1 LRRPAGAGGKKGI
14 VSFHRESSGMTVEKF
29 ETLWPVLGRQVSTLQ
44 LPWLDR
50 LADSGRD
57 PFRVLVSC
65 ILSLRTKDQVTG
77 QASERLFRLASTPGE
92 MARLEVGRIE
102 EAIFPVGFY
111 RVKAG
116 RIRKIS
122 REIGERYHGR
132 VPDTIDEL
140 LSLEGVGRK
149 TANLVLTLGYDRDG
163 ICVDTHVHRIVNRWG
178 LVRTPT
184 PLQTEF
190 VLREVLPV
198 RYWKRLNGV
207 LVAFGQGICKPLS
220 PLCSRCSISTFCGRA
235 GVVRSR

>member
-1 LRRPAGAGGKKGI
+1 MT
-14 VSFHRESSGMTVEKF
+14 REEF
-29 ETLWPVLGRQVSTLQ
+29 ETLWPVLGKQVRKLH

-50 LADSGRD
+50 MADSDRD

-77 QASERLFRLASTPGE
+77 QASDRLFRLASTPGE
-92 MARLEVGRIE
+92 MSELQVGKIE
-102 EAIFPVGFY
+102 KAIYPVGFY
-111 RVKAG
+111 RVKAA

-122 REIGERYHGR
+122 HEIEERYHGR

-140 LSLEGVGRK
+140 LSMDGVGRK
-149 TANLVLTLGYDRDG
+149 TANLVMTLGYDKNG

-178 LVRTPT
+178 LVRTRT

-190 VLREVLPV
+190 ALREMLPV

-220 PLCSRCSISTFCGRA
+220 PLCSCCSIHAFCVRV
-235 GVVRSR
+235 GVGRSR